1 MSGDSNEGGG
11 RSYYINT
18 VGAGARVA
26 QGDNISWLEA
36 VSTLPDGPTLAGQF
50 TQIIDSIGTDPDLD
64 DDSKELARV
73 KVNAIAQA
81 LSVVDNNPGS
91 LRLAL
96 KDGMPFF
103 SSAASRI
110 GKAIGSLLSGDAAQ
124 RTLSTVTD
132 TATRAAISYF
142 IS

>member
-1 MSGDSNEGGG
+1 M
-11 RSYYINT
+11 
-18 VGAGARVA
+18 
-26 QGDNISWLEA
+26 EA

>member
-1 MSGDSNEGGG
+1 MSGDSSQGGG

-26 QGDNISWLEA
+26 QGDNISWVEGISA
-36 VSTLPDGPTLAGQF
+36 LPDGAILASQF
-50 TQIIDSIGTDPDLD
+50 RQIIDLIGTDPDLD
-64 DDSKELARV
+64 DDEKELARG
-73 KVNAIAQA
+73 KVNAIADA

-110 GKAIGSLLSGDAAQ
+110 GKAIGSLLSSDAAQ
-124 RTLSTVTD
+124 KTLSTITD
-132 TATRAAISYF
+132 AATRAAISNF